1 MILITALVLI
11 FQTKQLIK
19 PYVDLVRSLF
29 YGNKLDSAINYP
41 LVPLDIHVQVSLLS
55 NYNIFTNNVMFV

>member
-1 MILITALVLI
+1 MILITVLVLI

-29 YGNKLDSAINYP
+29 YINKLDSAINYP
-41 LVPLDIHVQVSLLS
+41 LNLDIHVQVSLLS
-55 NYNIFTNNVMFV
+55 NYNITTKNVMFV